1 MRTKVDYRS
10 VYWSVFMR
18 PMLSLVLVLFG
29 SMPTLVHA
37 AAAAMVTDLQGRASV
52 TQAGRSFEATILAEI
67 EAGAQVQLPSG
78 STLVV
83 LYLDGGNEYA
93 FKGPAQ
99 ILFRPTQPELISGVQ
114 PEKRSPSLGERVR
127 IKPVGLGQGALV
139 MRRMASARIR
149 LLSLSGTRVLESQP
163 DFRWQELQ
171 PGLKYQI
178 EVADETGRSLVEA
191 QVESPS
197 FKMPVDVQ
205 LKEGVSYTWAV
216 SARLPDG
223 RKYSSMGDFSLATAD
238 LREQAITLRA
248 GASEPVS
255 SRVAYATWL
264 DQMELKDEARKYWR
278 TLSLERPED
287 ARLRALAGQ

>member
-1 MRTKVDYRS
+1 MQTKVE
-10 VYWSVFMR
+10 YWSVFLR
-18 PMLSLVLVLFG
+18 LLLSSVLVLFG
-29 SMPTLVHA
+29 AIPTVVHA
-37 AAAAMVTDLQGRASV
+37 AAAAMVTDLQGKASV
-52 TQAGRSFEATILAEI
+52 SLAGRSFDATILSEI
-67 EAGAQVQLPSG
+67 EAGAQVQLPG
-78 STLVV
+78 GTTLVV
-83 LYLDGGNEYA
+83 LYLDGGREYA

-114 PEKRSPSLGERVR
+114 PEVRSPSLGNRVR
-127 IKPVGLGQGALV
+127 IKPVGLAQGSLV
-139 MRRMASARIR
+139 MRKLATPRIR
-149 LLSLSGTRVLESQP
+149 LLSPSGTRVLEGQP
-163 DFRWQELQ
+163 DFHWQELQ

-191 QVESPS
+191 QVDSPS

-205 LKEGVSYTWAV
+205 LKEGAFYTWAV

-223 RKYSSMGDFSLATAD
+223 RKYLSMGEFSLASAE
-238 LREQAITLRA
+238 LREQAIALRV

-278 TLSLERPED
+278 TLSSERPED
-287 ARLRALAGQ
+287 MKLKALADQ